1 MRAGVEIDLGD
12 VLILILQQIH
22 LTFFVNIMLS
32 DFKNISLK
40 ITSSISRIN
49 ITMIFLFLF
58 TVLLIYFDIISKQKL
73 FTLLPS
79 LLKQICV

>member
-40 ITSSISRIN
+40 ITSNISRIN